1 MNLATLIIQIILTIP
16 LTIVLNY
23 IERKK
28 LNRINQVL
36 IPTVYIILISALIPF
51 IKTNIFLIVVFEIFI
66 RNFYVTSI
74 TNQTNKI
81 SNSTFI
87 LESII
92 SIAISLFTY
101 NYFIS
106 QVDTI
111 IPNPEEIKPFLW
123 FLIIVYFAFM
133 YMNLEKD
140 KEQTKKK
147 KLLNLK
153 EEQIITQYAKFK
165 NQYSNQVKSKN
176 NLINTLVYS
185 IMIYNDN
192 ITPKIYRNIK
202 EFFGRV
208 LRKETEYGIMQVS
221 YPTPI
226 NDVSSITLTI
236 YEIDKLLKNVNTK
249 EIDQLNK
256 ALHNYK
262 DEEKEEIINI
272 YKIISEFNKK

>member
-36 IPTVYIILISALIPF
+36 IPTVYIILISALIPS

-249 EIDQLNK
+249 EMDQLNK

>member
-36 IPTVYIILISALIPF
+36 IPTVYIILISALIPS

-74 TNQTNKI
+74 TNQTNKV

-87 LESII
+87 IESIVSI
-92 SIAISLFTY
+92 SISLFTY

-106 QVDTI
+106 QVDTV

-123 FLIIVYFAFM
+123 FLIIVYFTYIYA
-133 YMNLEKD
+133 NLEKD
-140 KEQTKKK
+140 KEKFKKK

-153 EEQIITQYAKFK
+153 EEQIITQYAKLK
-165 NQYSNQVKSKN
+165 NQYSQYIKTKN
-176 NLINTLVYS
+176 NIIATLVYS
-185 IMIYNDN
+185 VMIYKEIVN
-192 ITPKIYRNIK
+192 PRVYRKTK
-202 EFFGRV
+202 EFIGRI
-208 LRKETEYGIMQVS
+208 LRKETEYGIAQIKS
-221 YPTPI
+221 TTPLT
-226 NDVSSITLTI
+226 DETSIVYTI
-236 YEIDKLLKNVNTK
+236 YEFDKALKNVNTK
-249 EIDQLNK
+249 EMDQLNK